1 MAAELLPLGATGCHW
16 MRHGIHILVFIFIS
30 SSWAAATGRTCSFS
44 FGAENATMINSRS
57 CALGE
62 KSFRNGEEIM
72 LMFML
77 RCDQEVPTSMPPY
90 RYKVSLMCWFLLYE
104 YIIYKFFFQC
114 WQNLCR
120 RGSAEDDQQ
129 LRKLFIQTAWL
140 RRPSGGFHW
149 VFFFHIQCWRNLK
162 FIQIAGRSNKGFD
175 WGFSGGDGGKGVL
188 WSHPCS
194 STMSGSCDSNYNCP
208 SKSQRSAEEQ
218 KRNAFVWLWP
228 LIIIAAPFFFFGF
241 SVSMLTI
248 A

>member
-1 MAAELLPLGATGCHW
+1 MAAELLPLVALGATGCHW

-62 KSFRNGEEIM
+62 KSFRNGEEKM

-77 RCDQEVPTSMPPY
+77 RCDQEVPTSMQPY

-120 RGSAEDDQQ
+120 RGSAEGDQQ

-140 RRPSGGFHW
+140 RRPSGCFHW
-149 VFFFHIQCWRNLK
+149 VFFSYSVLK
-162 FIQIAGRSNKGFD
+162 KFEIHTNCRAQQQRLRL
-175 WGFSGGDGGKGVL
+175 GV
-188 WSHPCS
+188 
-194 STMSGSCDSNYNCP
+194 
-208 SKSQRSAEEQ
+208 
-218 KRNAFVWLWP
+218 
-228 LIIIAAPFFFFGF
+228 
-241 SVSMLTI
+241 
-248 A
+248 